1 MQQEIKKA
9 AEIIKTSKFCI
20 AFCGA
25 GISIESGIPTFR
37 GEGGIWD
44 QYDSSCLE
52 ISNYYKKPVE
62 SWKLIKEIFYDSF
75 GKAEPNPA
83 HFALAELE
91 KMKILKAVI
100 TQNIDNLHHEAGS
113 QTVYEFHG
121 NSRTFV
127 CTACNMEFE
136 KTEINLNAKLPLCP
150 DCNSLLKPNFIFFG
164 EGIPE
169 PAGSASFE
177 LAEKCDLVIVIGT
190 TGEVMPAC
198 NIPYIAKRN
207 GAAIIEINPGMSAY
221 TGKITDYYLKGKAGE
236 ILPQIVNY
244 LKS

>member
-150 DCNSLLKPNFIFFG
+150 FL
-164 EGIPE
+164 
-169 PAGSASFE
+169 
-177 LAEKCDLVIVIGT
+177 
-190 TGEVMPAC
+190 
-198 NIPYIAKRN
+198 
-207 GAAIIEINPGMSAY
+207 
-221 TGKITDYYLKGKAGE
+221 
-236 ILPQIVNY
+236 
-244 LKS
+244 